1 MRGTTDRRNGPLTIR
16 VPSGELT
23 LLSGDVD
30 AIVSAGTRW
39 ADSLQTATSA
49 EDRPSRLASSRGAV
63 EGVGHLVESML
74 AAPVGLAAPP
84 LELDSKQ
91 AAVLRR
97 VLADMAGYQRQP
109 LSGPLSELQNAIEA
123 G

>member
-1 MRGTTDRRNGPLTIR
+1 MRGTTDRRSGPLTIK

-39 ADSLQTATSA
+39 AESLQAATPA

-63 EGVGHLVESML
+63 EGVTRLVESML
-74 AAPVGLAAPP
+74 TAPAGLAAPA

-91 AAVLRR
+91 AALLRR
-97 VLADMAGYQRQP
+97 VLADMAGYQRRP
-109 LSGPLSELQNAIEA
+109 LSPPLCELQNAIEA

>member
-1 MRGTTDRRNGPLTIR
+1 VRGTTDRRSGPLTIK

-39 ADSLQTATSA
+39 ADSLQAATPA
-49 EDRPSRLASSRGAV
+49 EDRPSRLVSSQTAV
-63 EGVGHLVESML
+63 AGVNRLMESML
-74 AAPVGLAAPP
+74 GAPGGLAAPP
-84 LELDSKQ
+84 LELDSQQ
-91 AAVLRR
+91 AALLRR

-109 LSGPLSELQNAIEA
+109 LSAPLCELQNAIEA
-123 G
+123 R